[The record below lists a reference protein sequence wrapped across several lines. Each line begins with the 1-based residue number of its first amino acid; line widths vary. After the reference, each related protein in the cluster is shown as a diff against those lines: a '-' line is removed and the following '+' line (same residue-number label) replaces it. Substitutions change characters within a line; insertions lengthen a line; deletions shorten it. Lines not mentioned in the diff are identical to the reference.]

1 MKSKA
6 YFKARIT
13 LKYLIKTRVAIT
25 NEVMEYSAHAAIY
38 KNPWYRFIRHIK
50 DQDVYDATDWLENN
64 GYIKRDVHKLGNIY
78 LTQEGLHYF
87 ELLQEDKKSIF
98 LKSFAL
104 PLIVSIAIN
113 TPNWWPWLLK
123 WVSKRP

>member
-1 MKSKA
+1 MEPKA
-6 YFKARIT
+6 YFKAKIT
-13 LKYLIKTRVAIT
+13 LKYLIKTRVTIT

-38 KNPWYRFIRHIK
+38 KNLWYRLIRRVK
-50 DQDVYDATDWLENN
+50 DRDVYDATDWLENN
-64 GYIKRDVHKLGNIY
+64 GYVKRNVNQTGDIY

-87 ELLQEDKKSIF
+87 ELLQEDKKSVF
-98 LKSFAL
+98 LKSFVL

-123 WVSKRP
+123 WVSKHP